1 MPRISKATTKG
12 RTTANPIAAVRQE
25 QASVEE
31 AAPVAAKSD
40 GRAGR
45 GVVRD
50 KVLKYIERASG
61 TTVYIDDMARDLGI
75 EPASIRGAVRG
86 LIDSGNCPQLIPT
99 IAGRAWRWDA
109 SAKANGGKRIF
120 EELTTT
126 KAGIVLVQDEDGNV
140 YKLEEL

>member
-1 MPRISKATTKG
+1 MTPRSKTRTTK
-12 RTTANPIAAVRQE
+12 RTLPAVARQE
-25 QASVEE
+25 QAQATVEE
-31 AAPVAAKSD
+31 AANEAAKQD

-61 TTVYIDDMARDLGI
+61 TTVYIDDMARDLGLKD
-75 EPASIRGAVRG
+75 AQIRGAVRG
-86 LIDSGNCPQLIPT
+86 LIDSGNCPQLVPT

-109 SAKANGGKRIF
+109 SAKASKPTKRMF
-120 EELTTT
+120 EELTVT
-126 KAGIVLVQDEDGNV
+126 KAGVVLVQDEDGNV